1 MVQFQ
6 RYDGTTAEL
15 NPLWLIMNYRVRAIS
30 ESDGY
35 ILIQD
40 AHGLV
45 ASIAKGLFR
54 SNHEDV
60 PSGEFDL
67 HPSLYRHYFSGSVQK
82 RKAVLDAELLR
93 ALPDILADPSLQRL
107 VIDTPE
113 YYLIRPEWLRSG
125 VSFGGGSQATLGA
138 MLQAWS
144 SSDELMIHNMN
155 AIRWSNSQPKR
166 EQMEVSV
173 SVSDEPNGIRY
184 VPELMLIS
192 VRGSAMSGS
201 HSTLAWCT
209 ATKEVYVINTSQG
222 CSALPGRVAPTYMKL
237 SNIAKAATPELQRD
251 LPAMERLLK
260 DVGRMT

>member
-30 ESDGY
+30 ESDSY
-35 ILIQD
+35 ILIQE

-113 YYLIRPEWLRSG
+113 YYLIRPEWLRSSI
-125 VSFGGGSQATLGA
+125 SFGGSCHATLGA

-144 SSDELMIHNMN
+144 ESDALLLTDIE
-155 AIRWSNSQPKR
+155 AI
-166 EQMEVSV
+166 EYDVSLPDQVAAEPLV
-173 SVSDEPNGIRY
+173 SGFTHTKPTRV
-184 VPELMLIS
+184 VPELMILH
-192 VRGSAMSGS
+192 VNGSPMSGS
-201 HSTLAWCT
+201 HFTRAWCT
-209 ATKEVYVINTSQG
+209 STRQVYAISTSKG
-222 CSALPGRVAPTYMKL
+222 CSALPEGVARTYAKL
-237 SNIAKAATPELQRD
+237 LKVANSVNVVLEREL
-251 LPAMERLLK
+251 LAMEKVLK
-260 DVGRMT
+260 EVGRMT